1 MPEKTAE
8 KWDGEWFRTGDAVG
22 LAEDGRQLVYYD
34 RVDHM
39 STLANGARF
48 SKQFI
53 EVRLRFSPYIRE
65 VVVVGDESRNSVTA
79 LINIDSEVFGRW
91 AEHHGVSFTTFTDLS
106 QREEIIEEVAQ
117 AIEAVNRQLP
127 AQARVQ
133 HFANFPKELDPDE
146 GELTRTRKLKRDFIE
161 ERYRAIIDGMYAGR
175 DLASLDI
182 PVRYQDGQT
191 GVLNAQVKIRSLSH
205 AGKESEA

>member
-1 MPEKTAE
+1 
-8 KWDGEWFRTGDAVG
+8 
-22 LAEDGRQLVYYD
+22 
-34 RVDHM
+34 M
-39 STLANGARF
+39 SPGKRPNPSFCNQG
-48 SKQFI
+48 
-53 EVRLRFSPYIRE
+53 
-65 VVVVGDESRNSVTA
+65 VTA

-106 QREEIIEEVAQ
+106 QREEIIEQVAQ

-161 ERYRAIIDGMYAGR
+161 TRYQAIIEAMYA
-175 DLASLDI
+175 DQDEVDIEI
-182 PVRYQDGQT
+182 PVRYQDGKS
-191 GVLNAQVKIRSLSH
+191 GVLRASVKTRTSTAAAQ
-205 AGKESEA
+205 ESTP